1 MNAPQ
6 SLLDKS
12 RYNMIEQQIRPAGIL
27 NEAVLEAMMGLSRD
41 AFVAPEYQ
49 SVAYSDTEIPIKVAG
64 ALSNENM
71 LAPRIEARLAQ
82 ELQLKPTD
90 SVLEIGTGSGFQAA
104 LLSRLCT
111 QVKSIEIDSHIAAF
125 ATANLAKNHIS
136 NVTVEV
142 GDAQNGW
149 AGESYDAIVVTGS
162 LPSIPDD
169 MKYQLAEGGRLIAV
183 VGKAPAM
190 QLVRITRKS
199 ASAFEEEVLQETCIK
214 PLRGP
219 VAATPSIKDFLNV
232 K

>member
-6 SLLDKS
+6 SLLDLS
-12 RYNMIEQQIRPAGIL
+12 RFNMIEQQIRPAGTL

-82 ELQLKPTD
+82 ELQLKSTD

-104 LLSRLCT
+104 LLSRLCR
-111 QVKSIEIDSHIAAF
+111 QVKSIEIDSKIAEF

-136 NVTVEV
+136 NVSVEV
-142 GDAQNGW
+142 GDGQNGW
-149 AGESYDAIVVTGS
+149 SGESYDAILITGS
-162 LPSIPDD
+162 LPSIPDAI
-169 MKYQLAEGGRLIAV
+169 KYQLAEGGRLVAI
-183 VGKAPAM
+183 VGKSPVM

-199 ASAFEEEVLQETCIK
+199 ASAFEEESILETCIK

-219 VAATPSIKDFLNV
+219 VTSSFTFQGLDL
-232 K
+232 